1 MRFWWRRH
9 RRWLL
14 AALLLVLAVL
24 VPGTG
29 LLLALARQALVR
41 SFGVVVDLIGIGLVL
56 FLVAALLAPLESL
69 GWWAGWFGAAEERPP
84 SLGELAVPVS
94 AGNRVRRWV
103 VYLDGIGQASQQA
116 LPEGEDF
123 LRRLAAAL
131 PADIAILRGIM
142 PYSITNQPLTEG
154 RWLARFWRWV
164 DAWRVRRPL
173 SWLGLLVNLRNLTV
187 VAVSADGRY
196 GPLYNAGMAEL
207 IVGSLLANGYAP
219 GSGTPVTLLGFSG
232 GGQISLGALPHVRRL
247 LGAPVQVIS
256 LAGVF
261 AGNNRVLQAEHLF
274 HLVGDRDRVAPLGS
288 ILFPRRW
295 PAYLFSDWNR
305 ALRRGRVSLVPLGP
319 VGHELPGGV
328 MDAVATLPD
337 GRTPMQQ
344 TLDLVSAIVA
354 TPRGGE
360 AELMA
365 SSGNYGRFITNPWH
379 RPDGARDGAPLPDP
393 RLQPRPHW
401 IGRLI
406 LPAADARD
414 GAVGFEVL
422 QAPPGW
428 RHCCG
433 RIAALVWRDPA
444 LAPVTMDVAFSDEA
458 RDSARAG
465 NQHPLR
471 LDGWAQVNP
480 LESLAGAHPHDDL
493 LVRLQE
499 PVTVLAGGV
508 PSASTAPLRLQVSAE
523 PLQTAGLA
531 QALVRFVRPLDGDAW
546 EALVFDPA
554 RGAFTGPP
562 LRLRLPPPVANQEGI
577 LPASAAG
584 LAEGEL
590 NREGWLVSGVGDG
603 DGAFVVQAL
612 LPRRLRRLAPQRLIA
627 HPRAAWRYLRHQ
639 AWADTT
645 AGAASSVLVSR
656 RAAPGATPGAT
667 PGAADQALLASWQ
680 EGDRLLVLHVFGGIG
695 GEQREQALR
704 GGLCSGHFAYGFG
717 RVRRDPLAGGELC
730 VAVDYRQVYAHNRD
744 GIVAGAQD
752 RWRYLGERQWGWLGS
767 RPVADI
773 LVRFPPFTGT
783 YTLGLPGAEQQ
794 RSPLDAFARQLT
806 AMTARYRIGDGSGGS
821 FVGPAHNC
829 AQDSNLAL
837 FAAIRDL
844 DAEIRGLDPEQRR
857 AWEQR
862 HPEQAERLGSLLE
875 LERILRARLLPVP
888 PLRDDWQRDSFRLGS
903 SLDDQPLHDLLQGL
917 GSWRSLLPR
926 LACESVL
933 KVFLNLG
940 ASALVLRA
948 NQVGG
953 RNPRIAPVAPLTLGC

>member
-1 MRFWWRRH
+1 MRLWVRRH

-14 AALLLVLAVL
+14 ASLLLVLAVL
-24 VPGTG
+24 LPGTG
-29 LLLALARQALVR
+29 LLLALARHTLVS

-56 FLVAALLAPLESL
+56 FLVAAFLAPLQAL
-69 GWWAGWFGAAEERPP
+69 GWWAGWFGDAEESPS
-84 SLGELAVPVS
+84 SLGALAAPM
-94 AGNRVRRWV
+94 AEGRAMRRWV

-131 PADIAILRGIM
+131 PDDIAILRGIM

-173 SWLGLLVNLRNLTV
+173 AWLGLLVNLRNLTV

-232 GGQISLGALPHVRRL
+232 GGQISLGALPHVRRML
-247 LGAPVQVIS
+247 AAPVQVIS

-274 HLVGDRDRVAPLGS
+274 HLVGARDRVAPLGS

-295 PAYLFSDWNR
+295 PIALFSPWNR
-305 ALRRGRVSLVPLGP
+305 ALQRGRVSLVPLGP

-328 MDAVATLPD
+328 MDAQLTLPD

-344 TLDLVSAIVA
+344 TVDLVSAILA
-354 TPRGGE
+354 TPDSGPAALAAAG
-360 AELMA
+360 
-365 SSGNYGRFITNPWH
+365 GNYGRFITNPWH
-379 RPDGARDGAPLPDP
+379 RPDGRRDLAPLPDP

-406 LPAADARD
+406 LPVAAARD
-414 GAVGFEVL
+414 GSVGFEVL
-422 QAPPGW
+422 QTPPGW
-428 RHCCG
+428 SHCRG
-433 RIAALVWRDPA
+433 RIASLRWRDPA
-444 LAPVTMDVAFSDEA
+444 MAQVTMDVAFSDET
-458 RDSARAG
+458 RDSARSG
-465 NQHPLR
+465 NLHPLR
-471 LDGWAQVNP
+471 LHGWAQVTP
-480 LESLAGAHPHDDL
+480 LESLAGAHPHDDI
-493 LVRLQE
+493 LVRLIE
-499 PVTVLAGGV
+499 PVAVLHGGTPAGEG
-508 PSASTAPLRLQVSAE
+508 ARLQLEVSAE

-531 QALVRFVRPLDGDAW
+531 RALVRFVRPLEGDAW

-554 RGAFTGPP
+554 CGSFAGPP
-562 LRLRLPPPVANQEGI
+562 LRLRLPQPVANAEGI
-577 LPASAAG
+577 LPACTTG
-584 LAEGEL
+584 LAEGDL
-590 NREGWLVSGVGDG
+590 NQEGWEVSGVPDG
-603 DGAFVVQAL
+603 SGAFVVQAL
-612 LPRRLRRLAPQRLIA
+612 LPRRLRRLAPQRLI
-627 HPRAAWRYLRHQ
+627 PQRRAAWRYLRHQ
-639 AWADTT
+639 AWGDTT
-645 AGAASSVLVSR
+645 AGAASSVLLAGC
-656 RAAPGATPGAT
+656 RAE
-667 PGAADQALLASWQ
+667 AADGDGLLAEWQ

-704 GGLCSGHFAYGFG
+704 GGLCTGHFAYGFG
-717 RVRRDPLAGGELC
+717 RVLRNPLAGGELS
-730 VAVDYRQVYAHNRD
+730 VAVDYRQVYAHNPD
-744 GIVAGAQD
+744 GLVAGAQD
-752 RWRYLGERQWGWLGS
+752 RWRYLGERQWGWLGC

-773 LVRFPPFTGT
+773 LVRFPPFTGH
-783 YTLGLPGAEQQ
+783 YSLGPVGAERQ
-794 RSPLDAFARQLT
+794 RCPLDLFDRQLT

-829 AQDSNLAL
+829 SQDSNLAL

-844 DAEIRGLDPEQRR
+844 DSDIRGAEPQRLQD
-857 AWEQR
+857 WEQR
-862 HPEQAERLGSLLE
+862 HPEQAARLGALLK
-875 LERILRARLLPVP
+875 LERILRSRLLPVP
-888 PLRDDWQRDSFRLGS
+888 PLRNDWRRGSFQLGS
-903 SLDDQPLHDLLQGL
+903 SLHDQPLHDLLQGL

-933 KVFLNLG
+933 KVFLDQG
-940 ASALVLRA
+940 ATALVLRA

-953 RNPRIAPVAPLTLGC
+953 HNPRLAPVAPFTLGC

>member
-1 MRFWWRRH
+1 MRLWLRRH

-14 AALLLVLAVL
+14 GALLLALAVVL
-24 VPGTG
+24 PGTG

-41 SFGVVVDLIGIGLVL
+41 SFGLVVDLIGIGLVL
-56 FLVAALLAPLESL
+56 FLVAAFLAPLESL
-69 GWWAGWFGAAEERPP
+69 GWWAGWFGDAEDGPTT
-84 SLGELAVPVS
+84 LGELAAPLTPECP
-94 AGNRVRRWV
+94 VRRWV

-131 PADIAILRGIM
+131 PDDIAILRGIM

-164 DAWRVRRPL
+164 DAWRVRSPL
-173 SWLGLLVNLRNLTV
+173 TWLGLLVNLRNLTV

-196 GPLYNAGMAEL
+196 GPVYNAGMAEL
-207 IVGSLLANGYAP
+207 IVGSLLANGYP
-219 GSGTPVTLLGFSG
+219 SGSGTPLTLLGFSG
-232 GGQISLGALPHVRRL
+232 GGQISLGALPHVRRM

-274 HLVGDRDRVAPLGS
+274 HLVGERDRVAPLGS

-295 PAYLFSDWNR
+295 PAYLFSHWNR

-328 MDAVATLPD
+328 MDAEATLPD

-344 TLDLVSAIVA
+344 TVDLVSAIVVA
-354 TPRGGE
+354 PPGGE
-360 AELMA
+360 GELA
-365 SSGNYGRFITNPWH
+365 AAGSNYGRFITNPWH
-379 RPDGARDGAPLPDP
+379 RLDGSRDPMLLPDP
-393 RLQPRPHW
+393 RIQPRPHW

-406 LPAADARD
+406 LPAARARD
-414 GAVGFEVL
+414 GSVGFEVL

-428 RHCCG
+428 GHWRG
-433 RIAALVWRDPA
+433 RTAALCWRDPA
-444 LAPVTMDVAFSDEA
+444 LAQVTMDVTISDEA
-458 RDSARAG
+458 RDSARGG
-465 NQHPLR
+465 NLHPLR
-471 LDGWAQVNP
+471 LDGWEQVTP
-480 LESLAGAHPHDDL
+480 LESLAGAHPHDDI
-493 LVRLQE
+493 LVRLDG
-499 PVTVLAGGV
+499 PVTVVDGAADAAAGEG
-508 PSASTAPLRLQVSAE
+508 LRLEVTAE

-531 QALVRFVRPLDGDAW
+531 RALVRFLRPLEGDAW
-546 EALVFDPA
+546 EALAFDPA
-554 RGAFTGPP
+554 RGDFGGPP
-562 LRLRLPPPVANQEGI
+562 LCMRLPEPVANQEGI
-577 LPASAAG
+577 LPATAAG
-584 LAEGEL
+584 LAEGDL
-590 NREGWLVSGVGDG
+590 NREGWVVSGVPDG
-603 DGAFVVQAL
+603 AGAFVVQAL
-612 LPRRLRRLAPQRLIA
+612 LPRRLRRLCPQRVIA
-627 HPRAAWRYLRHQ
+627 HPRAAWRYVRHQ

-645 AGAASSVLVSR
+645 PGSSSSVLVSR
-656 RAAPGATPGAT
+656 RHGDP
-667 PGAADQALLASWQ
+667 ADEQALLGEWQ

-704 GGLCSGHFAYGFG
+704 GGLCTGHFAYGFG
-717 RVRRDPLAGGELC
+717 RVLREPLAGGELS
-730 VAVDYRQVYAHNRD
+730 VAVDYRQVYAHNPD
-744 GIVAGAQD
+744 GLVAGAQD
-752 RWRYLGERQWGWLGS
+752 RWRYLAERQWGWLGS

-783 YTLGLPGAEQQ
+783 YTLGPPDEERQ
-794 RSPLDAFARQLT
+794 RSPLDSFGRQLT
-806 AMTARYRIGDGSGGS
+806 AMMARYRIGDGSGGS

-844 DAEIRGLDPEQRR
+844 DAEIRGAEPQRRR

-862 HPEQAERLGSLLE
+862 HPEQAERLAALLE
-875 LERILRARLLPVP
+875 LERILRGRLLPIP
-888 PLRDDWQRDSFRLGS
+888 PLRDDWERGSFRLGS
-903 SLDDQPLHDLLQGL
+903 SLDDQPLRDLLQGL

-926 LACESVL
+926 LACETVL
-933 KVFLNLG
+933 RVFLDLG

>member
-1 MRFWWRRH
+1 MRLWVRRH

-14 AALLLVLAVL
+14 GGLLLALAVL
-24 VPGTG
+24 LPGAG
-29 LLLALARQALVR
+29 LLLALARHTLVR
-41 SFGVVVDLIGIGLVL
+41 SFGVVVDLISIGLVL
-56 FLVAALLAPLESL
+56 FLVAALLAPLQAL
-69 GWWAGWFGAAEERPP
+69 GWWAGWFGDAEEGP
-84 SLGELAVPVS
+84 SNLGQLAVPV
-94 AGNRVRRWV
+94 AADRTMRRWV

-123 LRRLAAAL
+123 LRRLAAVL
-131 PADIAILRGIM
+131 PDDIAILRGIM

-173 SWLGLLVNLRNLTV
+173 AWLGLLVNLRNLTV

-232 GGQISLGALPHVRRL
+232 GGQISLGALPHVRQML
-247 LGAPVQVIS
+247 AAPVQVIS

-274 HLVGDRDRVAPLGS
+274 HLVGARDRVAPLGS

-295 PAYLFSDWNR
+295 PIFLFSPWNR
-305 ALRRGRVSLVPLGP
+305 ALQRGRVSLVPLGP

-328 MDAVATLPD
+328 MEARLTLPD

-344 TLDLVSAIVA
+344 TVDLVSAILA
-354 TPRGGE
+354 IPDGGPS
-360 AELMA
+360 ALA
-365 SSGNYGRFITNPWH
+365 AAGGNYSRFITNPWH
-379 RPDGARDGAPLPDP
+379 RPDGRRDLAPLPDP

-406 LPAADARD
+406 LPEAAARD
-414 GAVGFEVL
+414 GSVGFEVL

-428 RHCCG
+428 GHCRG
-433 RIAALVWRDPA
+433 RIATLRWRDPA
-444 LAPVTMDVAFSDEA
+444 MAQVTMDVCFSDEA
-458 RDSARAG
+458 RDSARSG
-465 NQHPLR
+465 NLHPLR
-471 LDGWAQVNP
+471 LDGWAQVTP
-480 LESLAGAHPHDDL
+480 LESLAGAHPDDNM
-493 LVRLQE
+493 LVRLPE
-499 PVTVLAGGV
+499 PVAVLHEGTPGAEGE
-508 PSASTAPLRLQVSAE
+508 RLQLEVSAE

-531 QALVRFVRPLDGDAW
+531 RALVRFVRPLEGDFW

-554 RGAFTGPP
+554 CGAFTGPP
-562 LRLRLPPPVANQEGI
+562 LRLRLPQPVANAEGI
-577 LPASAAG
+577 LPACADG

-590 NREGWLVSGVGDG
+590 NQEGWEVSGVPDG
-603 DGAFVVQAL
+603 SGAFVVQAL
-612 LPRRLRRLAPQRLIA
+612 LPRRLRRLAPQRLI
-627 HPRAAWRYLRHQ
+627 PQRRAAWRYLRHQ
-639 AWADTT
+639 AWGDTT
-645 AGAASSVLVSR
+645 AGAASSVLLAGR
-656 RAAPGATPGAT
+656 GAEASNG
-667 PGAADQALLASWQ
+667 QALLAEWQ

-704 GGLCSGHFAYGFG
+704 SGLCTGHFAYGFG
-717 RVRRDPLAGGELC
+717 RVLRNPLAGGELS
-730 VAVDYRQVYAHNRD
+730 VAVDYCQVYAHNPD
-744 GIVAGAQD
+744 GLVAGAQD
-752 RWRYLGERQWGWLGS
+752 RWRYLGERQWGWLGC

-773 LVRFPPFTGT
+773 LVRFPPFTGS
-783 YTLGLPGAEQQ
+783 YSLGPAGAERQ
-794 RSPLDAFARQLT
+794 RSPLEAFGRQLT
-806 AMTARYRIGDGSGGS
+806 AMMARYRIGDGGGGS

-844 DAEIRGLDPEQRR
+844 DREIRGADSQRLQD
-857 AWEQR
+857 WEQR
-862 HPEQAERLGSLLE
+862 HPQQAARLDALLE
-875 LERILRARLLPVP
+875 LERILRGRLLPVP
-888 PLRDDWQRDSFRLGS
+888 PLRDDWQRGSFRLGS
-903 SLDDQPLHDLLQGL
+903 SLDAQPLHDLLQGL

-933 KVFLNLG
+933 KVFLDQG
-940 ASALVLRA
+940 ATALVLRA
-948 NQVGG
+948 KQVGG
-953 RNPRIAPVAPLTLGC
+953 HNPRIAPVAPLTLGC